1 MSHIVCL
8 SRISCCQLWTGVIYT
23 SMIFFPTQNLPIYKI
38 PGRYDDISK
47 DRYLTGVASSNIV
60 EEESL
65 EKFTGKLL

>member
-1 MSHIVCL
+1 MFVYLEYSAVNCG
-8 SRISCCQLWTGVIYT
+8 QVWYT

-47 DRYLTGVASSNIV
+47 DRYLAGVASSNIV